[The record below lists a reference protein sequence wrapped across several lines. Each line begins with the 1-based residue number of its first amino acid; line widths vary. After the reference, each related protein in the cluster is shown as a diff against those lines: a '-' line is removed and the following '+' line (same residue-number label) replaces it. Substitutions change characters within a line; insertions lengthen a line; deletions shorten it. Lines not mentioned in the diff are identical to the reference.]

1 MKRYNSLQAKIINQ
15 KRMFSIVLAGLFMS
29 HLALTHAD
37 ASALE
42 QDLDRLERNYTSRCL
57 ETNVIERIQLAR
69 NPDRRKVKAMECL
82 ANKWTKKAFDL
93 IDHSYNIESEQDG
106 LFRQNVNSLA
116 RFEKTWDKAVGG
128 QFLKDVEFATKSS
141 KPDSET
147 EPPKLKVD
155 TLKTYTTL
163 SQ

>member
-1 MKRYNSLQAKIINQ
+1 MQAKIINQ

-29 HLALTHAD
+29 HLAPTHAD

-69 NPDRRKVKAMECL
+69 NLDRRKVKAMECL

-93 IDHSYNIESEQDG
+93 IDHSYNMESEQDG

-116 RFEKTWDKAVGG
+116 RFEKTWDKTVGG
-128 QFLKDVEFATKSS
+128 QLLKDVEFATMDSASNS
-141 KPDSET
+141 KIDQSEPT
-147 EPPKLKVD
+147 IN
-155 TLKTYTTL
+155 TLNTHTTIGK
-163 SQ
+163 